1 MEESKTCQKRM
12 TRHSNCFDTKRST
25 YSNKS
30 FHGCH
35 RTANGRRHHGRH
47 CVSYIPSAL
56 RTNAWSDPG
65 IGGKGN
71 GADEGY
77 GNQGSHQALEEAA
90 NPFGS
95 QNVGAHFP
103 DLVARALFVILAGHL
118 QPRLDQIQRISNHR
132 ARHPRREPERSNE
145 QKK

>member
-1 MEESKTCQKRM
+1 MYITMRHLFNRGFYKPMGVSGKTLRESLLLLRPEIYGSVADQKTELNGLTYVIDRLPKGIEECQ
-12 TRHSNCFDTKRST
+12 
-25 YSNKS
+25 
-30 FHGCH
+30 
-35 RTANGRRHHGRH
+35 
-47 CVSYIPSAL
+47 YINL
-56 RTNAWSDPG
+56 T
-65 IGGKGN
+65 
-71 GADEGY
+71 ADEGY

-103 DLVARALFVILAGHL
+103 DLVARALFVVFASNL

-145 QKK
+145 CRM